1 MDRSGSRVVITPAT
15 DCACVTANFPV
26 ATIPASHPG
35 ENLMK
40 KLALASTTVALVG
53 LLFVVAGL
61 QSQEGEETQKATG
74 VVFHDANGN
83 RQFDSGEK
91 PLAGIRVS
99 NGGEIVT
106 TDKEGR
112 YTIGISDDTLIFV
125 VKPRDWR
132 TPLSKNNTPEFYYN
146 HKPKGSPP
154 LTFAGVAATGAL
166 PKSVDFPLYPQDEPK
181 EFKTLMFG
189 DPQPRDQ
196 KEVDWIAHD
205 VIEELVGTDASFGV
219 TLGDIVFDDL
229 NMFESQARS
238 IALLGIPWYNVVGNH
253 DINYDAKNDRMSDE
267 TFERH
272 FGPAYYSFE
281 YGPVHFI
288 VLDDIEWTV
297 ADGAEKGHY
306 TGGLGKR
313 QMEFVKNDLELVP
326 NEQMVVLMMHIPL
339 VNVRDRQELYRL
351 IEKRKFCIS
360 ISGHTHHHE
369 HRLITKEDGWMGAEP
384 HHHIIN
390 VTVCGSWWSGSLDE
404 RGIPHT
410 QMADGAPNG
419 YSILSFNGTEYD
431 LQFKAAGRPADYQM
445 QLFSPEVVAAADTTE
460 TLVYVNVFN
469 GGTRSTVEMR
479 VGGEWAAMTHTR
491 EVDPLLQQVYDR
503 ELAVNEKPAPW
514 RQISKPKASTH
525 LWKLP
530 LPEDLQPGSHLIE
543 VRTTDMFGKSFQSR
557 RIIRVE

>member
-1 MDRSGSRVVITPAT
+1 
-15 DCACVTANFPV
+15 
-26 ATIPASHPG
+26 
-35 ENLMK
+35 MK
-40 KLALASTTVALVG
+40 KLALASTTFALVG
-53 LLFVVAGL
+53 LLAFVAGTE
-61 QSQEGEETQKATG
+61 SQDDGEPQQATG
-74 VVFHDANGN
+74 IVFHDANGN
-83 RQFDSGEK
+83 RKFDAGEK

-99 NGGEIVT
+99 NGSRIVKT
-106 TDKEGR
+106 ARDGS
-112 YTIGISDDTLIFV
+112 YTLNVSDDTIIFV
-125 VKPRDWR
+125 VKPNGWR
-132 TPLSKNNTPEFYYN
+132 TPLSEHNTPEFYYN

-154 LTFAGVAATGAL
+154 LKYAGVSATGDL
-166 PKSVDFPLYPQDEPK
+166 PKSVDFPLYPQEEPK
-181 EFKTLMFG
+181 EFKALMFG

-267 TFERH
+267 TFERF
-272 FGPAYYSFE
+272 FGPAYYSFD
-281 YGPVHFI
+281 YGPVHFV

-297 ADGAEKGHY
+297 PDGAEKGRY

-313 QMEFVKNDLELVP
+313 QMEFIKNDLELVP
-326 NEQMVVLMMHIPL
+326 DNQMVVLMMHIPL
-339 VNVRDRQELYRL
+339 VNVRDRQDLYRL

-369 HRLITKEDGWMGAEP
+369 HRLITKEDGWLGAEP

-404 RGIPHT
+404 RSIPHT

-419 YSILSFNGTEYD
+419 YSILSFNGSDYD
-431 LQFKAAGRPADYQM
+431 LEFKAAGRPADYQM
-445 QLFSPEVVAAADTTE
+445 QIFAPEVVASAEVAE
-460 TLVYVNVFN
+460 AQVYVNVFN

-479 VGGEWAAMTHTR
+479 VGSGEWLPMTHTR
-491 EVDPLLQQVYDR
+491 EVDPQVQRVYDL
-503 ELAVNEKPAPW
+503 EASVKQKPQPW
-514 RQISKPKASTH
+514 RQLSKPKASTH

-530 LPEDLQPGSHLIE
+530 LPEGLTPGSHLVEI
-543 VRTTDMFGKSFQSR
+543 RTTDMFGKKNQGR
-557 RIIRVE
+557 RIVRVE